1 MKLKQVLLGVFLFIS
16 AASFAQQAKKEVLF
30 TVDGK
35 PYYTD
40 EFVRVYNKNLDLV
53 KDDSQKDLNNYLDLF
68 IGYKLKVN
76 KANKLGLQEGQAYKN
91 ELKSYRNQLSRNYL
105 TDTKVT
111 QELVDEAYERSKKE
125 IKAQHIL
132 ILVDENAAPADTLKA
147 YNKTMD
153 IRKKAM
159 AGEDFGSLAA
169 QFSEDPSAKENKGD
183 LGYFSVFR
191 MVYPFETAAYKTL
204 KGQISKPVR
213 TRFGYHLI
221 KVNDVRPNRGE
232 ITTSHIMILKPSD
245 NNAAEA
251 AKAKTTIDEIY
262 QKLKQGEKFEDL
274 AKQFSQDKSSAPN
287 GGLLNKFGSGELSA
301 AEFEDAAFA
310 LRNPGDYSTPFQT
323 QYGWHIVKLVEK
335 HPTKALSE
343 MQADYENR
351 IRRDE
356 RSRLISAS
364 LTEKLKKKYTVK
376 KDAKVY
382 ANAVKAMNGN
392 LYSQTWEAPKD
403 GFGATILTINNDR
416 KITAKQYLDYVAM
429 QQRGEIT
436 AKPVARL
443 SDILF
448 EKFTEEQLNNYYNDN
463 LEGEFPEFAVV
474 MEEYRDGLLLF
485 DLMEKEIWEK
495 AKTDTLGLE
504 AYYNAHKDSYM
515 WKDRIDADVF
525 SSTKEDVIKKV
536 RKFLKK
542 GMNAEYIK
550 GELNKDNKVEVM
562 EKTGIFETDSNA
574 VPKQAKWQAGLSDI
588 IKEGEYYYVVKVNK
602 LLPKGPKTLD
612 ETKGRVI
619 NDYQQYLES
628 NWVGNLKKEFN
639 VQVNQDVF
647 AKVKKQLHQ

>member
-1 MKLKQVLLGVFLFIS
+1 MKLKQVLLGISLFIS

-76 KANKLGLQEGQAYKN
+76 KANKLGLQDGQAYKN

-125 IKAQHIL
+125 IRAQHIL

-191 MVYPFETAAYKTL
+191 MVYPFESAAYKTP
-204 KGQISKPVR
+204 KGQISKPIR

-262 QKLKQGEKFEDL
+262 QKLKQDEKFEDL
-274 AKQFSQDKSSAPN
+274 AKQFSQDKSSASN

-301 AEFEDAAFA
+301 SEFEDAAFA
-310 LRNPGDYSTPFQT
+310 LRNPGDYSAPFQT

-364 LTEKLKKKYTVK
+364 LTDKLKKKYTLK

-392 LYSQTWEAPKD
+392 LYSQTWEAPKE

-429 QQRGEIT
+429 QQRGELT

-448 EKFTEEQLNNYYNDN
+448 EKFTDEQLNLYYNDN

-504 AYYNAHKDSYM
+504 TYYNAHKDSYM

-525 SSTKEDVIKKV
+525 SSTKEDIIKKV

-542 GMNAEYIK
+542 GKNAEYIK

-574 VPKQAKWQAGLSDI
+574 VPKQAKWETGLSEI

-602 LLPKGPKTLD
+602 LLPKGPKTLE

>member
-1 MKLKQVLLGVFLFIS
+1 MKLKQVLLGISLFIS

-125 IKAQHIL
+125 IRAQHIL

-191 MVYPFETAAYKTL
+191 MVYPFESAAYKTP
-204 KGQISKPVR
+204 KGQISKPIR

-274 AKQFSQDKSSAPN
+274 AKQFSQDKSSASN

-301 AEFEDAAFA
+301 SEFEDAAFA
-310 LRNPGDYSTPFQT
+310 LRNPGDYSAPFQT

-364 LTEKLKKKYTVK
+364 LTDKLKKKYALT

-392 LYSQTWEAPKD
+392 LYSQTWEAPKE

-429 QQRGEIT
+429 QQRGELT

-448 EKFTEEQLNNYYNDN
+448 EKFTDEQLNLYYNDN

-525 SSTKEDVIKKV
+525 SSTKEDIIKKV

-542 GMNAEYIK
+542 GKNAEYIK

-574 VPKQAKWQAGLSDI
+574 VPKQAKWETGLSEI

-602 LLPKGPKTLD
+602 LLPKGPKTLE